1 MRKRVFLSALL
12 LLICLCMS
20 VAAAATGVAYPCVV
34 DGANLLTEAEE
45 AGLTRDLEA
54 IARQYDVEV
63 AVVTA
68 NSSGG
73 MSHARYAEKIYEE
86 YGYGRGE
93 ADDGIL
99 LLIVMDPQNRGWYI
113 LGNGPGAATV
123 SNRDVDVIGNL
134 ITPYLKNGDYADAF
148 AVFADECERCLEE
161 AQYGEP
167 FDVGMSLV
175 ISVIIGL
182 VIALIVTGIMRSKL
196 KSVRSKMAASDYVR
210 PGSMRVTVRRD
221 LYLYRT
227 VSRRPKPKS
236 SGGSSGSRRSGG
248 GGSF

>member
-1 MRKRVFLSALL
+1 MKKRVFLPVLF
-12 LLICLCMS
+12 LLICMFMS
-20 VAAAATGVAYPCVV
+20 VAAVAAGEEYPCVV
-34 DGANLLTEAEE
+34 DGANLLTDAEE
-45 AGLTRDLEA
+45 AGLARDLEA

-73 MSHARYAEKIYEE
+73 MSHARYAEKIYDE
-86 YGYGRGE
+86 YGYGLGE
-93 ADDGIL
+93 DADGVL

-113 LGNGPGAATV
+113 LGNGLGADAV
-123 SNRDVDVIGNL
+123 GNRNVDVIGNF
-134 ITPYLKNGDYADAF
+134 IAPYLKSGDYADAC
-148 AVFADECERCLEE
+148 AVFADECEKCLEA
-161 AQYGEP
+161 AQY
-167 FDVGMSLV
+167 DVGMSLV

-196 KSVRSKMAASDYVR
+196 KSVRHKVAASDYVR
-210 PGSMRVTVRRD
+210 PGSMHVTVRRD
-221 LYLYRT
+221 FYLYCT